1 MLANKKE
8 PRCVPLQRRP
18 KTLLQRRPNG
28 VISNLM
34 QMVQGDVDRSYL
46 YMLREIAATICEPVK
61 LTVRKD

>member
-1 MLANKKE
+1 
-8 PRCVPLQRRP
+8 
-18 KTLLQRRPNG
+18 
-28 VISNLM
+28 M